1 VHNGVR
7 RGPRVVDASVI
18 AAPEAPMPARASDAA
33 EAAFARLDI
42 SEDHAGRLR
51 SPQREITVQVPI
63 VGDDGRARVLTG
75 FRVQHSAVRGP
86 FKGGLR
92 FHPTV
97 DLDDVRRLA
106 ELMTWK
112 TALVDLPF
120 GGAKGGVAVDPRSLS
135 PREREL
141 VARRY
146 IEAIGDSIGPRT
158 DIPAP
163 DMGTDATT
171 MAHLL
176 DAYSRVHGYE
186 PRIVTGKPVE
196 LGGSLGRTVATGRG
210 AVVALETVLDH
221 QSRTLPSRGGDVT
234 LAIQGFGN
242 VGQNAAL
249 EAHVRGYRV
258 VAVSDLSG
266 GWHDPTGLDIPV
278 IEAALAGGT
287 ELSGLEV
294 EGATRIGPVDPLF
307 LDVDVIMPAALGR
320 VIDASNVER
329 VVAPIIV
336 EGANEPLTDDACAVL
351 EARGVTVIPDILA
364 NAGGVIVSF
373 FEWVQGA
380 NMLAWDEAEVL
391 ARLDARI
398 AAATRQV
405 LRQGGDGGS
414 LREAAMDLAVRRVVR
429 AMDLRGAA

>member
-1 VHNGVR
+1 M
-7 RGPRVVDASVI
+7 S
-18 AAPEAPMPARASDAA
+18 ARASDAA
-33 EAAFARLDI
+33 EAAFARLGVGD
-42 SEDHAGRLR
+42 EFADRLR
-51 SPQREITVQVPI
+51 TPQRELTVQLPI
-63 VGDDGRARVLTG
+63 VGDDGRMRVVTG
-75 FRVQHSAVRGP
+75 FRVQHSDVRGP

-92 FHPTV
+92 FHATV

-120 GGAKGGVAVDPRSLS
+120 GGAKGGVAVDPRTLS

-146 IEAIGDSIGPRT
+146 IEAIGPAIGPRT

-196 LGGSLGRTVATGRG
+196 LGGSLGRTVATGHG

-221 QSRTLPSRGGDVT
+221 QGRTLPAQGGDVT
-234 LAIQGFGN
+234 LAVQGFGN
-242 VGQNAAL
+242 VGQHAAL
-249 EAHVRGYRV
+249 EAHVRGYRI
-258 VAVSDLSG
+258 VAVSDVSG
-266 GWHDPTGLDIPV
+266 GWHDPSGLDVPV
-278 IEAALAGGT
+278 LVSALERAGELAAL
-287 ELSGLEV
+287 EV
-294 EGATRIGPVDPLF
+294 PGARAIGSTDPLF
-307 LDVDVIMPAALGR
+307 VDADVVMPAALGR
-320 VIDASNVER
+320 VIDGSNVDR
-329 VVAPIIV
+329 VVAPLIV
-336 EGANEPLTDDACAVL
+336 EGANEPVTEEACAVL
-351 EARGVTVIPDILA
+351 ERRGVTIVPDILA

-373 FEWVQGA
+373 YEWVQGA

-398 AAATRQV
+398 SAATRQV
-405 LRQGGDGGS
+405 LRQAGEGGS
-414 LREAAMDLAVRRVVR
+414 LREAAMDLAVRRVVH
-429 AMDLRGAA
+429 AMQLRGTA

>member
-1 VHNGVR
+1 
-7 RGPRVVDASVI
+7 
-18 AAPEAPMPARASDAA
+18 MTARASDAA
-33 EAAFARLDI
+33 EAAFARLGI
-42 SEDHAGRLR
+42 SDEHADRLR
-51 SPQREITVQVPI
+51 TPHREITVQLPI
-63 VGDDGRARVLTG
+63 VGDDGRSRVLTG
-75 FRVQHSAVRGP
+75 FRVQHSDVRGP

-112 TALVDLPF
+112 TALVVLTF
-120 GGAKGGVAVDPRSLS
+120 GGSKGGVAVDPRTLS

-146 IEAIGDSIGPRT
+146 IEAIGPAIGPRT

-176 DAYSRVHGYE
+176 DAYSRIHGYE

-210 AVVALETVLDH
+210 AIVALETLLDH
-221 QSRTLPSRGGDVT
+221 HSRMLPARGGDVT
-234 LAIQGFGN
+234 LAVQGFGN
-242 VGQNAAL
+242 VGQHAAL

-258 VAVSDLSG
+258 VAISDISG
-266 GWHDPTGLDIPV
+266 GWFDPSGLDIPV
-278 IEAALAGGT
+278 IEAGMGSGI
-287 ELSGLEV
+287 ELSDV
-294 EGATRIGPVDPLF
+294 DVPQATRIGPIDPLF

-329 VVAPIIV
+329 VTAPVIV
-336 EGANEPLTDDACAVL
+336 EGANEPLTDDACKVL

-364 NAGGVIVSF
+364 NAGGVVVSF
-373 FEWVQGA
+373 FEWVQGS
-380 NMLAWDEAEVL
+380 NMLTWDEAEVL

-405 LRQGGDGGS
+405 LRQAGEGGS

-429 AMDLRGAA
+429 AMELRGAA

>member
-1 VHNGVR
+1 MAAL
-7 RGPRVVDASVI
+7 AS
-18 AAPEAPMPARASDAA
+18 EAA
-33 EAAFARLDI
+33 EAAFQRLDVGDEFVARLRT
-42 SEDHAGRLR
+42 A
-51 SPQREITVQVPI
+51 QREITVQLPI
-63 VGDDGRARVLTG
+63 VGDDGIGRVVTG
-75 FRVQHSAVRGP
+75 FRVQHSDVRGP

-92 FHPTV
+92 FHQNV

-120 GGAKGGVAVDPRSLS
+120 GGAKGGVAVDPRTLS

-146 IEAIGDSIGPRT
+146 IEAIGPAIGPRT

-210 AVVALETVLDH
+210 AIVALETTLD
-221 QSRTLPSRGGDVT
+221 QQTRKLPSRGGDVT
-234 LAIQGFGN
+234 LAVQGFGN
-242 VGQNAAL
+242 VGQSAAS
-249 EAHVRGYRV
+249 EAYIRGFRV
-258 VAVSDLSG
+258 IAVSDVTG
-266 GWHDPTGLDIPV
+266 GWYDPDGLDVPMLV
-278 IEAALAGGT
+278 SAVQDLGELAALD
-287 ELSGLEV
+287 V
-294 EGATRIGPVDPLF
+294 PGARAIGSEDPLF
-307 LDVDVIMPAALGR
+307 VDADVLLPAALGR
-320 VIDASNVER
+320 VIDGSNVDR
-329 VVAPIIV
+329 VVAPLIV
-336 EGANEPLTDDACAVL
+336 EGANEPVTEEACAVL
-351 EARGVTVIPDILA
+351 ERRGVTIVPDILA

-373 FEWVQGA
+373 YEWVQGA

-398 AAATRQV
+398 SAATRQV
-405 LRQGGDGGS
+405 LRQAGEGGS
-414 LREAAMDLAVRRVVR
+414 LREAAMDLAVRRVVH
-429 AMDLRGAA
+429 AMQLRGTA

>member
-1 VHNGVR
+1 MTG
-7 RGPRVVDASVI
+7 
-18 AAPEAPMPARASDAA
+18 RASDAA
-33 EAAFARLDI
+33 EAAFARLGVSD
-42 SEDHAGRLR
+42 EFADRLR
-51 SPQREITVQVPI
+51 TPQRELTVQLPI
-63 VGDDGRARVLTG
+63 VGDDGRMRVLTG
-75 FRVQHSAVRGP
+75 FRVQHSDVRGP

-97 DLDDVRRLA
+97 DLDDVRQLA

-120 GGAKGGVAVDPRSLS
+120 GGAKGGVAVDPRGLS

-146 IEAIGDSIGPRT
+146 IEAVGPAIGPLI

-171 MAHLL
+171 MGHLL
-176 DAYSRVHGYE
+176 DAYSRLHGYE
-186 PRIVTGKPVE
+186 PRIVTGKPIE

-210 AVVALETVLDH
+210 AIVALETVLDH
-221 QSRTLPSRGGDVT
+221 VGRTLPAQGGDVT
-234 LAIQGFGN
+234 IAIQGFGN
-242 VGQNAAL
+242 VGQHAAL
-249 EAHVRGYRV
+249 EAHIRGHRI
-258 VAVSDLSG
+258 VAISDVSG
-266 GWHDPTGLDIPV
+266 GWHDPRGLDIPG
-278 IEAALAGGT
+278 IEQQLSGGRELAALD
-287 ELSGLEV
+287 V
-294 EGATRIGPVDPLF
+294 HGATAIGAVDPLF
-307 LDVDVIMPAALGR
+307 VEADVIIPAALGR
-320 VIDASNVER
+320 VIDASNVDR
-329 VVAPIIV
+329 VVAPLIV
-336 EGANEPLTDDACAVL
+336 EGANGPITDDACRVL
-351 EARGVTVIPDILA
+351 EARGVTVVPDILA

-398 AAATRQV
+398 AAAARQV
-405 LRQGGDGGS
+405 LRQAGEGGS

-429 AMDLRGAA
+429 AMELRGTA

>member
-1 VHNGVR
+1 M
-7 RGPRVVDASVI
+7 S
-18 AAPEAPMPARASDAA
+18 ARASDAA
-33 EAAFARLDI
+33 EAAFARLGVSD
-42 SEDHAGRLR
+42 EFADRLR
-51 SPQREITVQVPI
+51 TPQRELTVQLPI
-63 VGDDGRARVLTG
+63 VGDDGRMRVLTG
-75 FRVQHSAVRGP
+75 FRVQHSDVRGP

-120 GGAKGGVAVDPRSLS
+120 GGAKGGVAVDPRALS

-146 IEAIGDSIGPRT
+146 IEAIGPAIGPRT

-171 MAHLL
+171 MGHLL
-176 DAYSRVHGYE
+176 DAYSRIHGYE
-186 PRIVTGKPVE
+186 PRIVTGKPIE

-210 AVVALETVLDH
+210 AIVALETVLDH
-221 QSRTLPSRGGDVT
+221 IGRTLPAQGGDVT

-242 VGQNAAL
+242 VGQHAAL
-249 EAHVRGYRV
+249 EAHIRGHRI
-258 VAVSDLSG
+258 VAISDVSG
-266 GWHDPTGLDIPV
+266 GWHDPRGLDIPS
-278 IEAALAGGT
+278 IEQAMSGGRELAALD
-287 ELSGLEV
+287 V
-294 EGATRIGPVDPLF
+294 PGASVIGALDPLF
-307 LDVDVIMPAALGR
+307 VEADVVIPAALGR

-329 VVAPIIV
+329 VHAPLIV
-336 EGANEPLTDDACAVL
+336 EGANEPITDDACTVL
-351 EARGVTVIPDILA
+351 EARGVTVVPDILA

-380 NMLAWDEAEVL
+380 NMLTWDEAEVL

-405 LRQGGDGGS
+405 LRQAGEGGS
-414 LREAAMDLAVRRVVR
+414 LREAAMDLAVRRVVH
-429 AMDLRGAA
+429 AMELRGNA

>member
-1 VHNGVR
+1 M
-7 RGPRVVDASVI
+7 S
-18 AAPEAPMPARASDAA
+18 ARASDAA
-33 EAAFARLDI
+33 EAAFARLDV
-42 SEDHAGRLR
+42 SDEFADRLR
-51 SPQREITVQVPI
+51 IPHRELTVQLPI
-63 VGDDGRARVLTG
+63 VGDDGRMRVLTG
-75 FRVQHSAVRGP
+75 FRVQHSDVRGP

-120 GGAKGGVAVDPRSLS
+120 GGAKGGVAVDPRGLS

-146 IEAIGDSIGPRT
+146 IEAIGPAVGPRT

-171 MAHLL
+171 MGHLL

-210 AVVALETVLDH
+210 VIVALETVLDH
-221 QSRTLPSRGGDVT
+221 LGRTLPAQGGDVT
-234 LAIQGFGN
+234 LAVQGFGN
-242 VGQNAAL
+242 VGQHAAL
-249 EAHVRGYRV
+249 EAHRRGHRI
-258 VAVSDLSG
+258 VAISDVSG
-266 GWHDPTGLDIPV
+266 GWHDPAGLDIPT
-278 IEAALAGGT
+278 IGNAISDGT
-287 ELSGLEV
+287 ELATLDLP
-294 EGATRIGPVDPLF
+294 GATRIGAVDPLF
-307 LDVDVIMPAALGR
+307 VEADVVVPAALGR
-320 VIDASNVER
+320 VIDASNVDR
-329 VVAPIIV
+329 VVAPLVV

-351 EARGVTVIPDILA
+351 EARGVTVVPDILA

-380 NMLAWDEAEVL
+380 NMLTWDEAEVL

-405 LRQGGDGGS
+405 LRQVGEGGS

-429 AMDLRGAA
+429 AMELRGTA

>member
-1 VHNGVR
+1 M
-7 RGPRVVDASVI
+7 S
-18 AAPEAPMPARASDAA
+18 ARASDAA
-33 EAAFARLDI
+33 EAAFARLDV
-42 SEDHAGRLR
+42 SDEFADRLR
-51 SPQREITVQVPI
+51 IPHRELTVQLPI
-63 VGDDGRARVLTG
+63 VGDDGRMRVLTG
-75 FRVQHSAVRGP
+75 FRVQHSDVRGP

-120 GGAKGGVAVDPRSLS
+120 GGAKGGVAVDPRGLS

-146 IEAIGDSIGPRT
+146 IEAIGPAVGPRT

-210 AVVALETVLDH
+210 AVVATETVLDH
-221 QSRTLPSRGGDVT
+221 LGRTLPSQGGDVT
-234 LAIQGFGN
+234 IALQGFGN
-242 VGQNAAL
+242 VGQHAAL
-249 EAHVRGYRV
+249 EAHRRGYRV
-258 VAVSDLSG
+258 VAISDVSG
-266 GWHDPTGLDIPV
+266 GWHDPDGLDIPT
-278 IEAALAGGT
+278 IERMIADGVELATLDLPGAA
-287 ELSGLEV
+287 
-294 EGATRIGPVDPLF
+294 RIGAVDPLF
-307 LDVDVIMPAALGR
+307 VEADVVIPAALGR
-320 VIDASNVER
+320 VIDASNVDR
-329 VVAPIIV
+329 VVAPLVV

-351 EARGVTVIPDILA
+351 EARGVTVVPDILA

-380 NMLAWDEAEVL
+380 NMLTWDEAEVL

-405 LRQGGDGGS
+405 LRQAGEGGS

-429 AMDLRGAA
+429 AMELRGTA

>member
-1 VHNGVR
+1 M
-7 RGPRVVDASVI
+7 S
-18 AAPEAPMPARASDAA
+18 ARASDAA
-33 EAAFARLDI
+33 EAAFARLGVSD
-42 SEDHAGRLR
+42 EFADRLR
-51 SPQREITVQVPI
+51 TPQRELTVQLPI
-63 VGDDGRARVLTG
+63 VGDDGRMRVLTG
-75 FRVQHSAVRGP
+75 FRVQHSDVRGP

-120 GGAKGGVAVDPRSLS
+120 GGAKGGVAVDPRALS

-146 IEAIGDSIGPRT
+146 IEAIGPAIGPRT

-171 MAHLL
+171 MGHLL
-176 DAYSRVHGYE
+176 DAYSRIHGYE
-186 PRIVTGKPVE
+186 PRIVTGKPIE

-210 AVVALETVLDH
+210 AIVALETVLDH
-221 QSRTLPSRGGDVT
+221 AGRTLPAQGGDVT

-242 VGQNAAL
+242 VGQHAAL
-249 EAHVRGYRV
+249 EAHIRGHRI
-258 VAVSDLSG
+258 VAISDVSG
-266 GWHDPTGLDIPV
+266 GWHDPRGLDIPS
-278 IEAALAGGT
+278 IEQAMSGGRELAALD
-287 ELSGLEV
+287 V
-294 EGATRIGPVDPLF
+294 PGASVIGALDPLF
-307 LDVDVIMPAALGR
+307 VEADVVIPAALGR

-329 VVAPIIV
+329 VHAPLIV
-336 EGANEPLTDDACAVL
+336 EGANEPITDDACTVL
-351 EARGVTVIPDILA
+351 EARGVTVVPDILA

-380 NMLAWDEAEVL
+380 NMLTWDEAEVL

-405 LRQGGDGGS
+405 LRQAGEGGS
-414 LREAAMDLAVRRVVR
+414 LREAAMDLAVRRVVH
-429 AMDLRGAA
+429 AMELRGNA

>member
-1 VHNGVR
+1 M
-7 RGPRVVDASVI
+7 S
-18 AAPEAPMPARASDAA
+18 ARASDAA
-33 EAAFARLDI
+33 EAAFARLEVSD
-42 SEDHAGRLR
+42 EFADRLR
-51 SPQREITVQVPI
+51 TAHREITVQLPF
-63 VGDDGRARVLTG
+63 VGDDGRMRVVTG
-75 FRVQHSAVRGP
+75 FRVQHSDVRGP

-120 GGAKGGVAVDPRSLS
+120 GGAKGGVSVDPRSLS
-135 PREREL
+135 AREREL

-146 IEAIGDSIGPRT
+146 IEAIGPAIGPRA

-176 DAYSRVHGYE
+176 DAYSRIHGYE

-210 AVVALETVLDH
+210 AVVATETVLDH
-221 QSRTLPSRGGDVT
+221 LGRTLPAQGGDVT
-234 LAIQGFGN
+234 IALQGFGN
-242 VGQNAAL
+242 VGQHAAL
-249 EAHVRGYRV
+249 EAHRRGYRV
-258 VAVSDLSG
+258 VAISDVSG
-266 GWHDPTGLDIPV
+266 GWHDPDGLDIPT
-278 IEAALAGGT
+278 IERMIADGVELATLDLPGAA
-287 ELSGLEV
+287 
-294 EGATRIGPVDPLF
+294 RIGAVDPLF
-307 LDVDVIMPAALGR
+307 VEADVVVPAALGR
-320 VIDASNVER
+320 VVDASNVDR
-329 VVAPIIV
+329 VVAPLVV
-336 EGANEPLTDDACAVL
+336 EGANEPLADDACAVL
-351 EARGVTVIPDILA
+351 EARGVTVVPDILA

-380 NMLAWDEAEVL
+380 NMLTWDEAEVL

-405 LRQGGDGGS
+405 LRQAGEGGS

-429 AMDLRGAA
+429 AMELRGTA

>member
-1 VHNGVR
+1 M
-7 RGPRVVDASVI
+7 S
-18 AAPEAPMPARASDAA
+18 ARASDAA
-33 EAAFARLDI
+33 EAAFARLGVGD
-42 SEDHAGRLR
+42 EFADRLR
-51 SPQREITVQVPI
+51 VPHRELTVQLPI
-63 VGDDGRARVLTG
+63 VGDDGRMRVLTG
-75 FRVQHSAVRGP
+75 FRVQHSDVRGP

-120 GGAKGGVAVDPRSLS
+120 GGAKGGVAVDPRALS
-135 PREREL
+135 IREREL

-146 IEAIGDSIGPRT
+146 IEAIGPAIGPRT

-210 AVVALETVLDH
+210 AIVALETVLDH
-221 QSRTLPSRGGDVT
+221 LGRTLPAQGGDVT
-234 LAIQGFGN
+234 LAVQGFGN
-242 VGQNAAL
+242 VGQHAAL
-249 EAHVRGYRV
+249 EAHRRGHRV
-258 VAVSDLSG
+258 VAISDVSG
-266 GWHDPTGLDIPV
+266 GWHDPSGLDIPV
-278 IEAALAGGT
+278 IGSAVTDGSELAT
-287 ELSGLEV
+287 LDV
-294 EGATRIGPVDPLF
+294 PGASRIGPIDPLF
-307 LDVDVIMPAALGR
+307 IEADVVIPAALGR
-320 VIDASNVER
+320 VIDASNVDR
-329 VVAPIIV
+329 VLAPLIV

-351 EARGVTVIPDILA
+351 EARGVMVVPDILA

-380 NMLAWDEAEVL
+380 NMLTWDEAEVL

-405 LRQGGDGGS
+405 LRQAGEGGS

-429 AMDLRGAA
+429 AMQLRGTA